1 MARRG
6 GFPGGMGGFGG
17 MNLNNL
23 MKEAKKMQADLEKT
37 QTEIAAKEFESTA
50 GGGAITVKVSGKKVI
65 KEIKTGILDGN
76 HAQVRE
82 FFDDARKYRDSF
94 SNITPGSFVKRYEIS
109 VDVLDKPG
117 SIAVISVLLSSN
129 GINIKNMSIVNNRER
144 ENGVLYVSFDSE
156 EQRQKSIDILKSMNY
171 EVQIKN

>member
-1 MARRG
+1 M
-6 GFPGGMGGFGG
+6 
-17 MNLNNL
+17 
-23 MKEAKKMQADLEKT
+23 
-37 QTEIAAKEFESTA
+37 
-50 GGGAITVKVSGKKVI
+50 
-65 KEIKTGILDGN
+65 
-76 HAQVRE
+76 
-82 FFDDARKYRDSF
+82 
-94 SNITPGSFVKRYEIS
+94 
-109 VDVLDKPG
+109 LDKPG

>member
-1 MARRG
+1 MERIRLASSV
-6 GFPGGMGGFGG
+6 
-17 MNLNNL
+17 
-23 MKEAKKMQADLEKT
+23 D
-37 QTEIAAKEFESTA
+37 
-50 GGGAITVKVSGKKVI
+50 VKVMPRLEVLYYFVYELAESFGV
-65 KEIKTGILDGN
+65 EEDVLDSIKTGILDGN